1 MKLNEIL
8 TESGYA
14 AEDIIEV
21 LNDIINDEQPNVKLL
36 ALKDITPELLK
47 QINAEV
53 VDIEMEAE
61 YGENEDHVEGLRL
74 DLWFDTIANL
84 RPEWKNE

>member
-1 MKLNEIL
+1 MKIQELL
-8 TESGYA
+8 TESGYT

-21 LNDIINDEQPNVKLL
+21 LNDIINDEQPNVEPLTR
-36 ALKDITPELLK
+36 KDITPELLK

-74 DLWFDTIANL
+74 HLWFDTIADL

>member
-1 MKLNEIL
+1 MKIQELL

-36 ALKDITPELLK
+36 TLKDITPELLK

-53 VDIEMEAE
+53 VDI
-61 YGENEDHVEGLRL
+61 
-74 DLWFDTIANL
+74 
-84 RPEWKNE
+84 